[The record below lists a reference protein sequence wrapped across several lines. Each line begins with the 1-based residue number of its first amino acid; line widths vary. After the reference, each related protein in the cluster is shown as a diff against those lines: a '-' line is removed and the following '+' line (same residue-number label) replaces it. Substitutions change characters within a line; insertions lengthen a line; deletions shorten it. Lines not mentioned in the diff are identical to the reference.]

1 MTCSA
6 YLDFRGYAL
15 LKRPSSRASVLLVH
29 PGAPCTGSTLAMRMA
44 EGLLRGPPATQ
55 DSVLGKNS
63 GKGSESS
70 RERRWNTMKKCFVL
84 PVPIGTKEEGG

>member
-6 YLDFRGYAL
+6 YLEFRGYAL

-44 EGLLRGPPATQ
+44 EGLLRGLLSLRTVSWERILGRGVSLPERGDGTQ
-55 DSVLGKNS
+55 
-63 GKGSESS
+63 
-70 RERRWNTMKKCFVL
+70 
-84 PVPIGTKEEGG
+84 